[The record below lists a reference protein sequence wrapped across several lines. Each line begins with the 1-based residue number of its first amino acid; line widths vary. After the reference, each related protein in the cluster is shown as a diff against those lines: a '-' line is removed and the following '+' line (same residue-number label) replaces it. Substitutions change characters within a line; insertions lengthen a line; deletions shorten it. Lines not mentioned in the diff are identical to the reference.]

1 MGYGKTYLIAALCRA
16 YHRSGVV
23 VATKS
28 AAVVRRLVQGLTDL
42 LKDDGITV
50 GVRQGARHK
59 PGAVTVCTNA
69 VLDRFDP
76 ARVGCLIYDEV
87 HHAAARNQVK
97 VLSRFH
103 QSVKFGLSATISER
117 FDGRHHLIEGIFG
130 PVCSKVTDEEAED
143 LGRVV
148 PLRVLVVPVDRG
160 PDLSDIK
167 SPITAER
174 RGIWRNP
181 TRNRTVAAA
190 VEKVPPDWQTLV
202 FARTVEH
209 AEILVEHYLPEG
221 FEVFHSELPPDEYT
235 RILTGFE
242 TGEILRVVST
252 DAMGEGVDPSR
263 LRVVVD
269 ANWTTSDTKVSQ
281 RAGRCRRRA
290 PGKSIGYLV
299 AFDDRFDQSNRREPL
314 TTLPGTLGKILWTLW
329 TVGMN
334 PIAIGIESNQ

>member
-16 YHRSGVV
+16 YRRSGVV

-28 AAVVRRLVQGLTDL
+28 AAVVKRLVQGLTDL

-59 PGAVTVCTNA
+59 PGDVTVCTSA

-76 ARVGCLIYDEV
+76 ARVGCLIYDEI
-87 HHAAARNQVK
+87 HHAAARGQIK
-97 VLSRFH
+97 IPSAFFR
-103 QSVKFGLSATISER
+103 SAKFGLSATVGER

-130 PVCSKVTDEEAED
+130 QVCSKVTDEEAEE

-148 PLRVLVVPVDRG
+148 PLRVFVIPVERG

-174 RGIWRNP
+174 RGIWRNA
-181 TRNRTVAAA
+181 TRNRAVADAA
-190 VEKVPPDWQTLV
+190 EKVPADWQLLV

-209 AEILVEHYLPEG
+209 AEILTKEYLPEG
-221 FEVFHSELPPDEYT
+221 FELFHSELPPDEYS
-235 RILTGFE
+235 RILAGFE
-242 TGEILRVVST
+242 TGEILRVAST

-263 LRVVVD
+263 LRVVID

-290 PGKSIGYLV
+290 PGKTVGYVV
-299 AFDDRFDQSNRREPL
+299 AFDDQFDHGARRKSATRIRLYEGRGYEIRRL
-314 TTLPGTLGKILWTLW
+314 
-329 TVGMN
+329 
-334 PIAIGIESNQ
+334 ESVKDLSFSE